1 MGRIQTQKQKRNP
14 RGLNPN
20 GLRSTIEGMW
30 KQITHGVSDPVKNK
44 FEETLS
50 YFDKMHAVRSK
61 RALTAEEQDVYDR
74 ARKVIIA
81 RFEDM
86 FERAEPAVNARR
98 NMKREDS
105 SHHDRDNHNNHNNHN
120 NKRTARK
127 TSMRGGGDTIWE
139 MAMKFPI
146 WVWDGLKAMINSI
159 LSFFGSVFNEKQKLF
174 MEYFSPSRL
183 MKAVGVTS
191 SDPDGAAVKLDG
203 ITAKL
208 GQSIEKL
215 QRTVVGGVSGAA
227 TASMDMILNAFSMMP
242 GIGTTLL
249 VWRMFQNL
257 LVIIGASLSVQSGQ
271 TEGSNAISD
280 SINGAKSS
288 ANTAVVGAAATEEKK
303 VKAIS
308 QTATDDQ
315 HTRAAEGGKV
325 SEADSKLME
334 ERTKAIP
341 NDAFAVL
348 ADDNS
353 KPANPLAVVKIVK
366 APPEGGEE
374 YTVKLM
380 AKEDESKPNETK
392 ERKKLISEGELDLM
406 LETEDKESA
415 KAAKAAIEEAKKAA
429 PPPAAD
435 AKAPPAAAADAK
447 APPAAAAD
455 ASGKDTTLKPEA
467 TKKGGGK
474 AIKATDVTTA
484 NAVRASARAL
494 NQSLKRFSGM
504 STRVSS
510 LLMKDSKK
518 TKQKTPR
525 NPLSLLT
532 TASAAASSSLTGYA
546 LKPLSISRFIHA

>member
-1 MGRIQTQKQKRNP
+1 MVRPQQTQKHKKHVP
-14 RGLNPN
+14 ADIKDLK
-20 GLRSTIEGMW
+20 STIQGMW
-30 KQITHGVSDPVKNK
+30 KQITHGVSDPVKTK

-50 YFDKMHAVRSK
+50 YFDKMHAVRAK
-61 RALTAEEQDVYDR
+61 RALTAEEQGVYDR
-74 ARKVIIA
+74 TRKVIIA

-98 NMKREDS
+98 NMKRE
-105 SHHDRDNHNNHNNHN
+105 HHIHNHN

-127 TSMRGGGDTIWE
+127 SMHGGGDTVWE

-146 WVWDGLKAMINSI
+146 WVWDGLKAMINGI
-159 LSFFGSVFNEKQKLF
+159 LSFFGSIYNEKQKLF

-183 MKAVGVTS
+183 LKTVGATE
-191 SDPDGAAVKLDG
+191 SDPDGAIVKLDG
-203 ITAKL
+203 ITAKI

-271 TEGSNAISD
+271 TESSNSVSD
-280 SINGAKSS
+280 TINGAKSGES
-288 ANTAVVGAAATEEKK
+288 PAVVNEAAAKQEEEKK
-303 VKAIS
+303 AA
-308 QTATDDQ
+308 QTVTAGEQ
-315 HTRAAEGGKV
+315 NKAAEGGKI
-325 SEADSKLME
+325 SKEESKLME
-334 ERTKAIP
+334 EERTKPIP
-341 NDAFAVL
+341 KDAFAVF
-348 ADDNS
+348 ADDGGDGNPA
-353 KPANPLAVVKIVK
+353 KPIVVVKIVEAPSTGGKTYKVKPVKDAADK
-366 APPEGGEE
+366 APEE
-374 YTVKLM
+374 
-380 AKEDESKPNETK
+380 K
-392 ERKKLISEGELDLM
+392 ERINLISQGELDVM
-406 LETEDKESA
+406 LKITDKADSA
-415 KAAKAAIEEAKKAA
+415 KEAKAEIEKATKVAGSAPPAPPPPPADSKTPPPADAKAA
-429 PPPAAD
+429 PPP
-435 AKAPPAAAADAK
+435 PAA
-447 APPAAAAD
+447 
-455 ASGKDTTLKPEA
+455 GGQGG
-467 TKKGGGK
+467 GGGK
-474 AIKATDVTTA
+474 ATKSTDVTTA

-510 LLMKDSKK
+510 LLMKESKK

-532 TASAAASSSLTGYA
+532 STSAAASSSLTGYA